1 MKSMTLIGVIK
12 DWVQRH
18 KNDDTSQIVAE
29 KVSISLVEQFKEI

>member
-1 MKSMTLIGVIK
+1 MALTEAIK

-29 KVSISLVEQFKEI
+29 KVSISIVEQFKGI